1 MFRVKKARSPREYFR
16 KAKKSKAGKDAL
28 TKLNDYL
35 NANTAEPMY
44 WLHNMFTNQQN
55 AITYKELREAIR
67 NGYMDEATLQ
77 AWQQDYAKFVVN
89 RLAPMWQKAAQAA
102 APTIDNGGWI
112 FDAGG
117 VGMTRYI
124 ADRGARFVTGVS
136 AEAREAIQA
145 MIGAGAAGQYTVD
158 ELARMIRPLI
168 GLNKPQATANLKY
181 YTQVRDNLLAK
192 NPGMKKTTAE
202 KRAQESAMKYA
213 ERQLRQR
220 AQMIAQTE
228 LAAAHCAG
236 YREYVREAQ
245 VKGLMGKGFFVWDTA
260 VDEAVCSIC
269 GALDGTQT
277 SDNGQYSIN
286 GQHVSFRLAEHPP
299 AHPRCRC
306 AEHFEETEP
315 PAVQSDDLDELRS
328 MPQAERIN
336 ALGGEDGG
344 RQREAL
350 ITSSVINDD
359 VDLDNMWHARIIT
372 DFDDNNYSITIR
384 MEVTLKPL
392 TELAKNGI
400 MTVSNEALAHSTIG
414 EYSRMGRI
422 VGGCH
427 TEAGLQEL
435 NRRGIEYN
443 IVRTASNGVRLGNI
457 PSHKEKFK
465 RMGTGQAWFPS
476 AWNEETVMLAGTVVA
491 NSNTQII
498 ENHYKIGVFMG
509 VLLRV
514 ELDSSG
520 NVVSVC
526 PDYDQD
532 ELEGVDWSE

>member
-44 WLHNMFTNQQN
+44 WLHNMWQNQQN
-55 AITYKELREAIR
+55 AVTYKELREAIQ
-67 NGYMDEATLQ
+67 NGFMDEATLQ
-77 AWQQDYAKFVVN
+77 AWQQDYANFVVN

-102 APTIDNGGWI
+102 APTIGPGGWI

-158 ELARMIRPLI
+158 ELARVIRPLI
-168 GLNKPQATANLKY
+168 GLNKPQAAANMRYYQTVKEHLLKE
-181 YTQVRDNLLAK
+181 
-192 NPGMKKTTAE
+192 NPTMRESTAE

-213 ERQLRQR
+213 EQQLRQR

-245 VKGLMGKGFFVWDTA
+245 VKGLMGRGFFVWDTA

-277 SDNGQYSIN
+277 SDDGQYSVN
-286 GQHVSFRLAEHPP
+286 DQHVSFRLAEHPP

-315 PAVQSDDLDELRS
+315 PAIHSDDLDELRS

-384 MEVTLKPL
+384 MEVTMKPL
-392 TELAKNGI
+392 TELAKSGI
-400 MTVSNEALAHSTIG
+400 MTVSNEALTHSTIG
-414 EYSRMGRI
+414 EYSKIGRI
-422 VGGCH
+422 IGGCH
-427 TEAGLQEL
+427 TEAGIQEL

-443 IVRTASNGVRLGNI
+443 IVKTASNGVRLGNI

-465 RMGTGQAWFPS
+465 RTGTGQAWFPAGWS
-476 AWNEETVMLAGTVVA
+476 EETVMQAGTVAA
-491 NSNTQII
+491 NSNTPLL
-498 ENHYKIGVFMG
+498 ENHYKICEFMG
-509 VLLRV
+509 VLVRV

-526 PDYDQD
+526 PDYDQG